1 MDVGIHG
8 VYGYL
13 VMRLKKKEI
22 GEQTQ
27 VAITHITTFL
37 AHLASQFHKLEAG
50 ELKLPETQKN

>member
-1 MDVGIHG
+1 
-8 VYGYL
+8 

-27 VAITHITTFL
+27 VAITHITSFL